1 MDFEK
6 KDFNCLISGSTH
18 KQNKI
23 GAENKEQNLTC
34 VLPARENIL
43 NFVEELSNRNFLI
56 IELENEIYQL
66 KS

>member
-6 KDFNCLISGSTH
+6 KDFNCLIIGSTH

-23 GAENKEQNLTC
+23 GAENKDHNLTC

-56 IELENEIYQL
+56 M
-66 KS
+66 